1 MFDLNATL
9 TNGGTLTGTID
20 LDLNASNFT
29 SSTADI
35 TYTLGDVSSTIS
47 GDATALLF
55 EPSAPYATGLSF
67 GSVGDDL
74 SFLVSTPSH
83 ASFANGIGNFCTE
96 SSSCSDS
103 EVSII
108 HSQGTVYEFSS
119 GTFTPAVPGPSCLA
133 LLSTGILGMA
143 GVTHKRF
150 A

>member
-83 ASFANGIGNFCTE
+83 ASLQMVLAISVLSRRPVATVRFPSFTRRVQSMNSHQEHLLPLFLGHPASLCSAQA
-96 SSSCSDS
+96 SSAWL
-103 EVSII
+103 V
-108 HSQGTVYEFSS
+108 
-119 GTFTPAVPGPSCLA
+119 
-133 LLSTGILGMA
+133 
-143 GVTHKRF
+143 
-150 A
+150 